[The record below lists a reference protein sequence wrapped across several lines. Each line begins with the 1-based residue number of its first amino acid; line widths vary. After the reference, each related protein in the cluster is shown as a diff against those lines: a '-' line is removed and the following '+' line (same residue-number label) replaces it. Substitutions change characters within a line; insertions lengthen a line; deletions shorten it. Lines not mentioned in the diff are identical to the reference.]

1 MIPDLETYFRR
12 STPERDAVL
21 LALED
26 EARRESI
33 PIVGPVVG
41 KLLYILVRAMGATR
55 ILELGTATGYSAIYC
70 ARALDPGGQLVTFDK
85 DWDMARR
92 ARTNFEQAGVADRIE
107 IRVGDAAE
115 GLSSLESRFD
125 LAFLDI
131 DKQDYAGV
139 LPHCHRLLRAEGL
152 LVTDNVGFETAM
164 DFNRTVRESPLWRPV
179 HLLAFL
185 PGHSPETD
193 GLCLALRI

>member
-1 MIPDLETYFRR
+1 VPRMIPDLETYFRR

-41 KLLYILVRAMGATR
+41 ELLYILVRAMGATR
-55 ILELGTATGYSAIYC
+55 ILELGTATGYSAIYY
-70 ARALDPGGQLVTFDK
+70 ARVLDPGGQLVTFDK
-85 DWDMARR
+85 DWDMVRR

-115 GLSSLESRFD
+115 GLPLSLALISPS
-125 LAFLDI
+125 L
-131 DKQDYAGV
+131 
-139 LPHCHRLLRAEGL
+139 
-152 LVTDNVGFETAM
+152 TST
-164 DFNRTVRESPLWRPV
+164 NRTMPASCRTVTGSSGPRGCS
-179 HLLAFL
+179 
-185 PGHSPETD
+185 
-193 GLCLALRI
+193 